1 MGLTDITAAE
11 VVRATEEFD
20 RLGAEVFLRDHG
32 FRPARSYFLIH
43 EGRSYDSK
51 AILGVAHGF
60 LPGRRAL
67 RPHELSGGDRH
78 AAALLR
84 GLGFAVVDRSA
95 ALSLEAQDLRD
106 RVAALRTYQG
116 SSGPAL
122 YQPIVLLWAI
132 GRARR
137 DEERLLPWEQ
147 ASPRLQALLGRNGMR
162 GERARPDYPVA
173 ALCRAGLWE
182 LHDHSGPVP
191 AAHGDVALRRWFT
204 EQEPRGGL
212 TERAHALLRDSGAVR
227 LEIVDALL
235 TRFFADL
242 DYDAL
247 LEDVGLHDD
256 LADGASTGP
265 DPAGEYARLCEVV
278 RHREEAA
285 RGRRTVRAR
294 AEPIRSAAARL
305 AVRLRCE
312 GCCENPGCGGQPT
325 DVTDRGLPI
334 LDVDHIDDIAAGG
347 RDHPESMIALCPN
360 CHAMKTRGRGR
371 EELRALLAAVA
382 LERHT
387 RWKEPAPRGSTR
399 D

>member
-11 VVRATEEFD
+11 IVLATQEFD
-20 RLGAEVFLRDHG
+20 RLGSEVFLRSHG
-32 FRPARSYFLIH
+32 FRPARNYFLVH
-43 EGRSYDSK
+43 GGRSYDSK

-60 LPGRRAL
+60 LPGGRAL

-95 ALSLEAQDLRD
+95 ALSLEARALRD
-106 RVAALRTYQG
+106 RVAALRVHQG
-116 SSGPAL
+116 SAGPAL

-137 DEERLLPWEQ
+137 DEERLLPWDEL
-147 ASPRLQALLGRNGMR
+147 SRRLQVLLVRHGMR

-173 ALCRAGLWE
+173 ALYGAGLWE
-182 LHDHSGPVP
+182 LHDHAGPVP
-191 AAHGDVALRRWFT
+191 AAHGDAALHRWFA

-212 TERAHALLRDSGAVR
+212 TARAHASLRNSAAVR

-235 TRFFADL
+235 TRFFAGL
-242 DYDAL
+242 EYDAL
-247 LEDVGLHDD
+247 LEDVGLDGDVADD
-256 LADGASTGP
+256 FGVEGAVVTGTAD
-265 DPAGEYARLCEVV
+265 EYARLCEVV

-312 GCCENPGCGGQPT
+312 GRCENPGCGGQPA
-325 DVTDRGLPI
+325 DVTDRGSPI
-334 LDVDHIDDIAAGG
+334 LDVDHVDDLAAGG
-347 RDHPESMIALCPN
+347 RDHPEFMVALCPN

-387 RWKEPAPRGSTR
+387 RWTH
-399 D
+399 